1 MIIIWIIGVIVLL
14 ILLINVYIL
23 ADPRFGGKPVKN
35 QMVKLARQSVYE
47 KGKFRNPG
55 NIPVILPKSYGKMLR
70 LQFGDNPGRI
80 PDAAI
85 PSVKPE
91 FKDDFGNEDL
101 SLIWLGH
108 STVLIRIDT
117 ITILTDPVFSKRASP
132 FSFVGPKSFEYS
144 VPFTPENI
152 PFPDIILISHDHF
165 DHLDYRTIQNY
176 YKGVK
181 VFYVPLGVKSHLVR
195 WGVPEE
201 NITELD
207 WWSGKNYNDSLE
219 FISTPAQHFTG
230 RRGQNNSTLW
240 CSWVIKG
247 KKEILFFSG
256 DSGYSNH
263 FKEIGEKY
271 GPFDIALMECGAYGT
286 YWPYIHMV
294 PEESVQAGLDVK
306 AHTVIPIHWGKYNL
320 AFHPWKEPV
329 ERFIQEASVQ
339 KLSYITP
346 KPGEQVVIGSK
357 QPTHTWWK

>member
-14 ILLINVYIL
+14 ILLINVYVL
-23 ADPRFGGKPVKN
+23 ADPRFGGKPAKD
-35 QMVKLARQSVYE
+35 QMVKLARQSLYE

-70 LQFGDNPGRI
+70 LQFGDNPGRV
-80 PDAAI
+80 PDDVI

-91 FKDDFGNEDL
+91 FKDSLGNEDL

-132 FSFVGPKSFEYS
+132 FSFVGPRSFEYS

-165 DHLDYRTIQNY
+165 DHLDYRTIKKY

-181 VFYVPLGVKSHLVR
+181 AFYVPLGVKSHLVR
-195 WGVPEE
+195 WGVPAE

-207 WWSGKNYNDSLE
+207 WWSRKKYNDSLK

-256 DSGYSNH
+256 DSGYSTH

-294 PEESVQAGLDVK
+294 PEESVQASLDSK
-306 AHTVIPIHWGKYNL
+306 AKIVMPIHWGKYNL

-329 ERFIQEASVQ
+329 ERFVQEASVQ
-339 KLSYITP
+339 KLNYITP
-346 KPGEQVVIGSK
+346 KPGDQVVIGSK